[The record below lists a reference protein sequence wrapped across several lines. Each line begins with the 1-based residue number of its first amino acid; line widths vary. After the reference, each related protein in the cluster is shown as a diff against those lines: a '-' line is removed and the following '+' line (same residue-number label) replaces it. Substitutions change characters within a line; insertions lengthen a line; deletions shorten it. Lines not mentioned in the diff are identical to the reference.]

1 MNKNAKIY
9 VAGHAGLAGSAITRR
24 LKACGYR
31 NLVLIPHRELDLTNQ
46 RAVREFFSAKKPE
59 YVVLAAAKV
68 GGILANSLR
77 PAEFIYE
84 NLAIET
90 NVIDSAHKNG
100 AKKILFLGSSCIY
113 PKKSRQ
119 PIKEEYLLS
128 GPPEPTNEAYAV
140 AKISG
145 LVMCESYQKQY
156 GMDFAALMPCNLY
169 GPGDNYEPES
179 SHVLAA
185 LIRKAHEAK
194 LAGNPA
200 MTVWGTGKPRR
211 EFLYSDDLARAA
223 VLALEKASGVFNAGA
238 GEDLTI
244 RELAELVCETVG
256 FKGKLVF
263 DRSKPDGVRRK
274 LLDISKI
281 RKLGWRPETPLKKGL
296 RLAYKWF
303 LENKVKN

>member
-200 MTVWGTGKPRR
+200 MTVWGSGKPRR